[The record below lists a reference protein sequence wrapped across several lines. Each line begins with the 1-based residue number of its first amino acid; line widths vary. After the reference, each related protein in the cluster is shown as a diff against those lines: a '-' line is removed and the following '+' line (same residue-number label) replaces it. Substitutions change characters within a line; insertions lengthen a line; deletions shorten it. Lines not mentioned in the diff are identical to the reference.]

1 MWILL
6 GVYSESRLKGR
17 LHSDVLYVYN
27 RFAKTMDQR
36 EQKREV

>member
-6 GVYSESRLKGR
+6 RVYSESRLKSR